1 MIMDYNKIKQYFQY
15 AQKKYQT
22 EKDNGTISKQTYF
35 KKCLVISRFMAQ
47 YTIDEYNKACDK
59 YNKLRRMKKCFQ
71 QQGVT
76 IITLDTQIAVSAD
89 KCKKIQDLIA
99 TLGKSICVCL
109 DGWQCFGAT
118 YEDLYNFCCC
128 SEKTISEMKE
138 SIADGTVLF
147 SDLVFIHYPDYK
159 ENGDFIEIFKYAPI
173 THSVKEH
180 MKKEMKTACK
190 DREIKD
196 IINNKLFELFPDLED
211 CCVIATE
218 DEFGDTILTD
228 LDGFPVGDYE

>member
-1 MIMDYNKIKQYFQY
+1 MDYDKIKQYFQY
-15 AQKKYQT
+15 AQRKYQT
-22 EKDNGTISKQTYF
+22 EKDNGEISLLTYY
-35 KKCLVISRFMAQ
+35 KKNLVISRLMAQ
-47 YTIDEYNKACDK
+47 YTIDEYNKAYDK
-59 YNKLRRMKKCFQ
+59 YNTLRRMKQRFM
-71 QQGVT
+71 QQGVV
-76 IITLDTQIAVSAD
+76 IATLDAQIIIPAMICQSIKD
-89 KCKKIQDLIA
+89 FIA

-128 SEKTISEMKE
+128 SEKTISDMKE

-159 ENGDFIEIFKYAPI
+159 ENGDFIDISKFAPI

-190 DREIKD
+190 DKEIREK
-196 IINNKLFELFPDLED
+196 INNKLFELFPDLED
-211 CCVIATE
+211 CCIIKSV
-218 DEFGDTILTD
+218 DEFGDTIYTD
-228 LDGFPVGDYE
+228 VDGNIIDME